1 MMTTL
6 RSKIGALLV
15 KPALKKTLKTFDL
28 QEYGGAP
35 LLGLNGLVVKT
46 HGSSKA
52 IEIKN
57 SILQCVTFKEQKINE
72 KIKDKVILK
81 DEYEGPEIMEYDA
94 LRKVTAAIL
103 GMDPEEIRPDMTF
116 LTDLGADS
124 LDVYQIVMG
133 VEEELGITIPA
144 EKVEKIETVQE
155 AVDLIKSVK

>member
-1 MMTTL
+1 M
-6 RSKIGALLV
+6 
-15 KPALKKTLKTFDL
+15 
-28 QEYGGAP
+28 
-35 LLGLNGLVVKT
+35 
-46 HGSSKA
+46 
-52 IEIKN
+52 
-57 SILQCVTFKEQKINE
+57 
-72 KIKDKVILK
+72 
-81 DEYEGPEIMEYDA
+81 EYEA

-144 EKVEKIETVQE
+144 ENIEKITKVQE